1 MKLSKEQL
9 KQIIK
14 EELEQIV
21 SENKA
26 EEFNQRVNK
35 AIKRVINKNIINIAD
50 RLFRD
55 RKGRS
60 SLNTWIQI
68 NDNPTFADVF
78 RASPD
83 METKAKGILK
93 QHVIELMMGKL
104 KFHSKGLAGEEMQ
117 QVFKDQK
124 EAALAFLSTKNLP
137 KPESTDLDDGG
148 EYLEPIMENEEESS
162 LEKILKI
169 LDSAKGGLRFSD
181 LVDKTGMPKK
191 EVVNIYQDNS
201 ELFRQIYDGGTKYKL
216 SKRGQE
222 ALNYL
227 LNPPTD
233 DERRKRDLLNR
244 AALGALGLEEEI
256 EHKGHGGGLK
266 LTKEQLTKIVAEEL
280 EKAKA
285 RLIDR
290 ALEVEKKGHKGSEM
304 SAEKQAEFKSWA
316 SKQSEEALR
325 DYINKHK

>member
-14 EELEQIV
+14 EEHEQIV

-35 AIKRVINKNIINIAD
+35 AIIRVINKNIINIAD
-50 RLFRD
+50 RLFRN
-55 RKGRS
+55 RKGDS
-60 SLNTWIQI
+60 SLNTWITI
-68 NDNPTFADVF
+68 NKNPTFADVF
-78 RASPD
+78 KASPD

-124 EAALAFLSTKNLP
+124 EAALAFLSTKNIP
-137 KPESTDLDDGG
+137 KPKSTDLDAGG
-148 EYLEPIMENEEESS
+148 EEFEPMMENEEESS

-169 LDSAKGGLRFSD
+169 LKSAEGGLPFSD
-181 LVDKTGMPKK
+181 IVKQAGMPKK
-191 EVVNIYQDNS
+191 DVVDIYYDNE

-216 SKRGQE
+216 SKQGQE

-233 DERRKRDLLNR
+233 DEIRRRDLLNR
-244 AALGALGLEEEI
+244 TALGLEEEI

-266 LTKEQLTKIVAEEL
+266 LTKEQLTKIVAEEI
-280 EKAKA
+280 EKAKD

-304 SAEKQAEFKSWA
+304 SAEKEAKFKSWA